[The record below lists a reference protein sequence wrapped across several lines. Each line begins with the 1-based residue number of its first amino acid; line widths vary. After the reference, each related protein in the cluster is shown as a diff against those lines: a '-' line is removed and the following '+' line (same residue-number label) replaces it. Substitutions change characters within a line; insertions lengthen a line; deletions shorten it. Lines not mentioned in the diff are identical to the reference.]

1 MTNTKINNDE
11 LEKVIG
17 GQGEAPH
24 ICCPN
29 CGEIIYTS
37 KEQLITPGSLVCTKC
52 GLRLDVDTFGK
63 VF

>member
-1 MTNTKINNDE
+1 MEKKLNDE

-17 GQGEAPH
+17 GQDDAPH

-29 CGEIIYTS
+29 CGAIIFPS
-37 KEQLITPGSLVCTKC
+37 KEQLITPGSLVCPNC
-52 GLRLDVDTFGK
+52 GLRLDVDIAKK